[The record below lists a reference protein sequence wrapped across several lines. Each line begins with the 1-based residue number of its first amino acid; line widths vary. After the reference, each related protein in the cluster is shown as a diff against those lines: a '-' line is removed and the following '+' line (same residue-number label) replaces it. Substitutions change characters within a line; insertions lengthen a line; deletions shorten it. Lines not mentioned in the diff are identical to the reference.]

1 MPLNKQLL
9 SKLSRGNTT
18 NIYASQQG
26 LYGHEY
32 RANAD
37 GSSGTDFKFSAII
50 ALEETVVSYR
60 DFTQDTPVSYNSV
73 TLPAGFEIVGWIDSV
88 NVTSGKVICYKA
100 GF

>member
-9 SKLSRGNTT
+9 NKLSRGNTT

-32 RANAD
+32 RDNTD
-37 GSSGTDFKFSAII
+37 GSSGTNLKFSAIV

-60 DFTQDTPVSYNSV
+60 DFTQETPVSYSDV